1 MSDPSVNQTLKKIF
15 GAINTGGNAKDSITD
30 LDIRNLVLEF
40 RTYQGFQYQDIR
52 SQIEKKI
59 RNVSGEEQTVLK
71 NLAVVNGQPAI
82 PSALIPG
89 KPLELS
95 KDQNEN
101 INLAVDREFSVLIKK
116 LSYALENKIIDANKL
131 LIWAIALCSDK
142 TQEYDIM
149 LMSLALR
156 FGEAEPNMYL
166 LVPEYGNTH
175 LVVYAVLEM
184 EKRLMKTSVAKDY
197 ISRDTIEKVLLL
209 LGLMGSKTSSLAI
222 YEEQLKFDSKG
233 IPEYDSKILRI
244 ASQKN
249 KEAYKTTVAQWLVS
263 KQYPH
268 FLNPC
273 EDLERMAGLR
283 SDPARYKIKY
293 GLLTDDVKY
302 AFPEGTGII
311 KQEVKDKYG
320 VKRYKEAA
328 PVQPSFFDCVKYN
341 AVRVEKNLTLVNVVR
356 NSESDV
362 LRYCLDT
369 LALELF
375 ENCLM
380 RGFKMSYFT
389 MNRLCILYT
398 KRTSKDR
405 YDRVSSEVYLRML
418 LYAAGTGVRID
429 EYQFDYIK
437 TKDEDYK
444 NKNTGSTAPSK
455 QIETMYEKP
464 LWEKACSTSEKAPLP
479 KSLILIATSLGVL
492 SEDGTIANPK
502 INKKETCM
510 ALAALASEDPS
521 KIQTDAIDRQRERI
535 RATAYTLAEFTSGPF
550 SVDCENNGPMN
561 TDPLEYNDA
570 ALAYYKDDKDKLYC
584 FPSTMFEDLTQSRKN
599 PFANDKP
606 LPADILNKMKTQLD
620 VFTKLGIN
628 PNKIL
633 PAGTAAEQLQEKDV
647 INNDHTDFSINTIVN
662 MFKTQGVPKS
672 TLQALNTEQ
681 FNAILSK
688 MYMNQDYLKD
698 LPSNYQFATFCKAM
712 YSYIKKNETQIPA
725 ILRAILIPTAP
736 AVAKT
741 L

>member
-1 MSDPSVNQTLKKIF
+1 MSDPSINQTLKKIF
-15 GAINTGGNAKDSITD
+15 GLINTGGNAKDSITD

-40 RTYQGFQYQDIR
+40 KGYYRFQYQDIR
-52 SQIEKKI
+52 GQIEKKI
-59 RNVSGEEQTVLK
+59 RNISSDPQTVL
-71 NLAVVNGQPAI
+71 NTLQVVNGQSAV

-89 KPLELS
+89 KSLIDD
-95 KDQNEN
+95 KNNN
-101 INLAVDREFSVLIKK
+101 IQVAVNREFSVLIKK
-116 LSYALENKIIDANKL
+116 LSYALKEKIIDANKL
-131 LIWAIALCSDK
+131 LIWTIALCSYE

-197 ISRDTIEKVLLL
+197 INRDTIEKVLLL

-273 EDLERMAGLR
+273 EDLERMSQTQR
-283 SDPARYKIKY
+283 EMQPTQYKIRY
-293 GLLTDDVKY
+293 GLFTDDIKY

-311 KQEVKDKYG
+311 KQESVDKYG

-341 AVRVEKNLTLVNVVR
+341 AVKVEKNLTLVNVVR

-389 MNRLCILYT
+389 MNRLCVLYT
-398 KRTSKDR
+398 KRISKDK
-405 YDRVSSEVYLRML
+405 YDRVASEVYLKML
-418 LYAAGTGVRID
+418 LCATGTGVRMD
-429 EYQFDYIK
+429 DYQFEFIK
-437 TKDEDYK
+437 SKDSDYK
-444 NKNTGSTAPSK
+444 NKNTTAEFPSK
-455 QIETMYEKP
+455 QISSMYEKP

-492 SEDGTIANPK
+492 SEDGSIANPK

-633 PAGTAAEQLQEKDV
+633 PAGTAAEKLQEKDK
-647 INNDHTDFSINTIVN
+647 IDNDHTEFAINTIVN
-662 MFKTQGVPKS
+662 MFKTQGVPKA
-672 TLQALNTEQ
+672 TLESLNTEQ
-681 FNAILSK
+681 FNKILSK

-698 LPSNYQFATFCKAM
+698 LPSTYQFATFCKAM

-725 ILRAILIPTAP
+725 ILRAILIPSAP
-736 AVAKT
+736 TVTKT